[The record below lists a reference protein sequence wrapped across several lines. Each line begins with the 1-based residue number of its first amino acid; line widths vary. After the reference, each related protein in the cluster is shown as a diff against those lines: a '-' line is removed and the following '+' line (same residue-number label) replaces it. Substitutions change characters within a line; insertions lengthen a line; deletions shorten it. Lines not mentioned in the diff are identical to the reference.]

1 MAAEEY
7 LLLKYFLQPESREVS
22 MRKIAIVI
30 GIVVAVIVIAVG
42 ILFATFNPND
52 YRGTIQT
59 KLEQQL
65 NRKVTLGD
73 MSLGLFPLRF
83 KVANL
88 AISEDPKFT
97 SKSAFIQTQELSV
110 SVKLLPLLS
119 KSVEVDSLSLQR
131 PNVELIKNAQGV
143 WNFASLGQKEPA
155 AAPAPSAAPK
165 SAPSA
170 AEAPPPASSEQ
181 QFSLGELAINDGQI
195 AITDLQDRRPRTVYD
210 HINLKLT
217 DFAPTTPFNVDASV
231 HLPGPG
237 NQEVSL
243 KGKGGPL
250 SHENPA
256 TTPFK
261 GTLDL
266 KGVEIAGLQKFLQS
280 PALVNTDGILS
291 GHTDIASETGKLS
304 ANGQMNLDKPKL
316 HGIEVGY
323 PINADYNVSDD
334 LPNDLL
340 RIDKGTI
347 KLGQTPISVTGTVNH
362 KPTPAQLD
370 LNLKASDVTIAE
382 IARLAAAA
390 GIAFAPGTTVNGKI
404 NADIK
409 AQGAADKP
417 ALNGILAGHDIQVS
431 GKEIAKPVEVKALN
445 IALTPTEIHSDNFN
459 VTSGGT
465 TAAVQFFV
473 KQYTSNSPQ
482 VDATLRAPQ
491 AALPDVLAMAKAYG
505 VTSLDKVTGQ
515 GNLSVDMHAAGA
527 VRSLSS
533 DEIMKA
539 LNGTINVNF
548 NNVRYAGV
556 DISHQILSMIGTS
569 KATQKDQGF
578 TNVQKMTGTI
588 LVKNGIAQT
597 NNLQAALDIGNVGA
611 TGTANL
617 ASQMLNMQLNAVLSK
632 AFTQEV
638 GGTGVGGYMS
648 TALANNQGELVVPA
662 TVTGTFQ
669 NPKVMPDVQKMAQ
682 MKLKGLIPT
691 GDNPLG
697 GASSMLGGLT
707 GKKGQPAAGQPQP
720 NPVNQV
726 LGLFGTKKK

>member
-1 MAAEEY
+1 
-7 LLLKYFLQPESREVS
+7 
-22 MRKIAIVI
+22 MRKIAIVV
-30 GIVVAVIVIAVG
+30 GIVVVVIVIAVG
-42 ILFATFNPND
+42 VLLATFNPND
-52 YRGTIQT
+52 YRGTIQA

-65 NRKVTLGD
+65 DRKVALGN

-83 KVANL
+83 RVANL
-88 AISEDPKFT
+88 SIADDPKFGNR
-97 SKSAFIQTQELSV
+97 AFVQTQELSV

-119 KSVEVDSLSLQR
+119 KSVEVDSLSLER
-131 PNVELIKNAQGV
+131 PSVELIKNAQGV
-143 WNFASLGQKEPA
+143 WNFASIGQKVPA
-155 AAPAPSAAPK
+155 AAPS
-165 SAPSA
+165 
-170 AEAPPPASSEQ
+170 SSEQ
-181 QFSLGELAINDGQI
+181 PFSLGELAINDGQV

-217 DFAPTTPFNVDASV
+217 DFAPNTPFNLDASV
-231 HLPGPG
+231 HLPGSG

-250 SHENPA
+250 SHENPGA
-256 TTPFK
+256 TPFK
-261 GTLDL
+261 GTLEL

-280 PALVNTDGILS
+280 PALVNTDGVLS
-291 GHTDIASETGKLS
+291 GHTDIASENGKLS
-304 ANGQMNLDKPKL
+304 ATGQMNLDKPKL

-323 PINADYNVSDD
+323 PINADYDVSDD
-334 LPNDLL
+334 VPNDLL
-340 RIDKGTI
+340 RINKFAI
-347 KLGQTPISVTGTVNH
+347 KLGPTPLSVTGTVNH
-362 KPTPAQLD
+362 RPTPAQLD
-370 LNLKASDVTIAE
+370 VNLKANDVSIAE

-417 ALNGILAGHDIQVS
+417 ALNGTLAGRDIQIS

-445 IALTPTEIHSDNFN
+445 IALTPTEIHSDSFN

-465 TAAVQFFV
+465 TAAVQFSM

-491 AALPDVLAMAKAYG
+491 AALPDLLAMAKAYG
-505 VTSLDKVTGQ
+505 VTSLDKISGA
-515 GNLSVDMHAAGA
+515 GNLAVDMHAAGPLQSISA
-527 VRSLSS
+527 
-533 DEIMKA
+533 EQITKA

-556 DISHQILSMIGTS
+556 DISHQLLSMIGS
-569 KATQKDQGF
+569 KQAGKEQGF
-578 TNVQKMTGTI
+578 TNVQKMTGAI

-597 NNLQAALDIGNVGA
+597 NNLQATLDIGNVGA
-611 TGTANL
+611 VGTANL
-617 ASQMLNMQLNAVLSK
+617 ASETLNMQLTAVLTK
-632 AFTQEV
+632 AFTQQV
-638 GGTGVGGYMS
+638 GGAGVGGYMS
-648 TALANNQGELVVPA
+648 TALANSQGELVIPA

-669 NPKVMPDVQKMAQ
+669 NPKVSPDIQKMAQ

-697 GASSMLGGLT
+697 AASSILGGLT
-707 GKKGQPAAGQPQP
+707 GKKGQPATGQQP

-726 LGLFGTKKK
+726 MDLFGTKKKQ

>member
-1 MAAEEY
+1 
-7 LLLKYFLQPESREVS
+7 
-22 MRKIAIVI
+22 MRKIAIIV

-42 ILFATFNPND
+42 VLFASFNPND

-65 NRKVTLGD
+65 DRKVGLGD

-88 AISEDPKFT
+88 SIAEDPKFN
-97 SKSAFIQTQELSV
+97 SNSPFIQTQELSV

-119 KSVEVDSLSLQR
+119 KSVEVDSLTLER
-131 PNVELIKNAQGV
+131 PSVELIKNAQGV
-143 WNFASLGQKEPA
+143 WNFASLGQQASPTAPAPA
-155 AAPAPSAAPK
+155 AAAKPSRAPAT
-165 SAPSA
+165 SAPSSS
-170 AEAPPPASSEQ
+170 ASSEQ
-181 QFSLGELAINDGQI
+181 QFSLGELAIKDGQI

-210 HINLKLT
+210 HIDLKLM
-217 DFAPTTPFNVDASV
+217 DFAPTTPFSVEASV
-231 HLPGPG
+231 HLPGAG
-237 NQEVSL
+237 SQEVGL

-250 SHENPA
+250 SHDNPA

-261 GTLDL
+261 GALDL
-266 KGVEIAGLQKFLQS
+266 KNVDIAGLQKFLQS
-280 PALVNTDGILS
+280 PALVNTAGVLS
-291 GHTDIASETGKLS
+291 GHTDIDSENGKLS
-304 ANGQMNLDKPKL
+304 ASGQMNLDKPKL
-316 HGIEVGY
+316 HGIDVGY
-323 PINADYNVSDD
+323 PINADYSVSEDV
-334 LPNDLL
+334 PNDML
-340 RIDKGTI
+340 RIDKGAI
-347 KLGQTPISVTGTVNH
+347 KLGQTPLFVTGTVNH

-370 LNLKASDVTIAE
+370 LDLKASNVTIAE

-390 GIAFAPGTTVNGKI
+390 GIAFAPGTTVTGQI

-409 AQGAADKP
+409 AQGSADKP
-417 ALNGILAGHDIQVS
+417 ALNGTLTGSNIQMS

-465 TAAVQFFV
+465 TAAVQFSV

-491 AALPDVLAMAKAYG
+491 AALPDLLAMAKAYG

-515 GNLSVDMHAAGA
+515 GTLSVDMHAAGS
-527 VRSLSS
+527 VQSLSS
-533 DEIMKA
+533 NEMMKA
-539 LNGTINVNF
+539 VNGTINVNL
-548 NNVRYAGV
+548 NSVRYSGV

-569 KATQKDQGF
+569 KATQKDQGY

-588 LVKNGIAQT
+588 VVKNGIAQT
-597 NNLQAALDIGNVGA
+597 NNLQATLDIGNVGA

-697 GASSMLGGLT
+697 GASSILGGLT
-707 GKKGQPAAGQPQP
+707 GKKGQPAAGQQQR

-726 LGLFGTKKK
+726 LGLFGTKKKQ

>member
-1 MAAEEY
+1 
-7 LLLKYFLQPESREVS
+7 

-30 GIVVAVIVIAVG
+30 GIVVAVVIIVVG
-42 ILFATFNPND
+42 VLFATFNPND

-65 NRKVTLGD
+65 NRKVGLGN

-83 KVANL
+83 KVADL
-88 AISEDPKFT
+88 SIADDPKF
-97 SKSAFIQTQELSV
+97 SNSAFIQTQELSV

-119 KSVEVDSLSLQR
+119 KSVEVDSLSLER
-131 PNVELIKNAQGV
+131 PSVQLIKNAQGV
-143 WNFASLGQKEPA
+143 WNFATIGQKEPA
-155 AAPAPSAAPK
+155 AAPS
-165 SAPSA
+165 
-170 AEAPPPASSEQ
+170 SSEQ

-217 DFAPTTPFNVDASV
+217 DFAPNTPFNLDASV

-250 SHENPA
+250 SHDNPA
-256 TTPFK
+256 ATPFK

-266 KGVEIAGLQKFLQS
+266 KNVDIAGLQKFLQI
-280 PALVNTDGILS
+280 PALINTEGVLS
-291 GHTDIASETGKLS
+291 GHTDIASENGKLS
-304 ANGQMNLDKPKL
+304 ANGQMTLEKPKL
-316 HGIEVGY
+316 HGIDVGY
-323 PINADYNVSDD
+323 PINADYNVSED
-334 LPNDLL
+334 LQNDLL
-340 RIDKGTI
+340 GIDKCAI
-347 KLGQTPISVTGTVNH
+347 KLGQTPLFITGTVNH

-370 LNLKASDVTIAE
+370 VNLKASNVSIAE

-390 GIAFAPGTTVNGKI
+390 GIAFAPGTTVNGQF

-417 ALNGILAGHDIQVS
+417 ALNGTLAGRDIQIS
-431 GKEIAKPVEVKALN
+431 GKEIAKPVEVKAVN
-445 IALTPTEIHSDNFN
+445 ISLTPTEIHSDNFN

-465 TAAVQFFV
+465 TAAVQFSV

-491 AALPDVLAMAKAYG
+491 AALPDLLAMAKAYG
-505 VTSLDKVTGQ
+505 VTSLDKVTGA
-515 GNLSVDMHAAGA
+515 GNLSVDMHAAGP
-527 VRSLSS
+527 VQSLSS
-533 DEIMKA
+533 NEMIKA
-539 LNGTINVNF
+539 LDGTINVNF
-548 NNVRYAGV
+548 NNMRYAGI
-556 DISHQILSMIGTS
+556 DISHQLLSMIGTS
-569 KATQKDQGF
+569 QSGKDQGF
-578 TNVQKMTGTI
+578 TNVQKLTGTI

-597 NNLQAALDIGNVGA
+597 NNLQATLDIGNVGA
-611 TGTANL
+611 IGTANL
-617 ASQMLNMQLNAVLSK
+617 ASQTLNMQLTAVLSK
-632 AFTQEV
+632 AFTQQV
-638 GGTGVGGYMS
+638 GGAGVGGYMS
-648 TALANNQGELVVPA
+648 TALANNQGELVIPA

-697 GASSMLGGLT
+697 AASSILGGLT
-707 GKKGQPAAGQPQP
+707 GKKGQPAAGQQQ
-720 NPVNQV
+720 NPVNQIM
-726 LGLFGTKKK
+726 GLFGTKKKQ